1 MKNQLS
7 KFKQFFIENKFVLA
21 LLIFLIVAL
30 DILLLTKISFIFK
43 PVGVILKTVAA
54 PIILAGIL
62 YYLFNPVVDWLE
74 KHKWKRG
81 WSIGLLYLVII
92 GALIVLFSFVVP
104 AVKDQIASLLN
115 KFPDY
120 WDKLTNE
127 LDNFS
132 KTGLFD
138 QIRERL
144 NSNLSEITKTISSK
158 GTGFVN
164 SAIDGI
170 GSFVGTVTEVVL
182 AIVTTPF
189 VLFYLLKDGKKLPEF
204 ILKLLP
210 VNARAHSRQVLKEA
224 NHQIS
229 SYIRG
234 QIIVSFCIGILL
246 YIGYLIIGLPYG
258 LTLAIIAAFT
268 SVVPY
273 LGPAIAITPAIIIA
287 IVVSPWLLLKLVVV
301 WVLVQLLEGKFISP
315 QIMGKSLKVHP
326 ITILFVILVAGNLF
340 GVLGVIFA
348 VPGYAVLRVVV
359 MHTFDWFKRIS
370 GLYGVQPES
379 QYPPVEPGETQEQ
392 NKPKE

>member
-158 GTGFVN
+158 GTRFVN